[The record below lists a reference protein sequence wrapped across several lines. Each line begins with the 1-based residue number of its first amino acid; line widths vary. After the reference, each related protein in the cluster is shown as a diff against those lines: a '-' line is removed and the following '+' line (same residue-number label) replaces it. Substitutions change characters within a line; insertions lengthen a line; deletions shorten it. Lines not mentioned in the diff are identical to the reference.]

1 MLNSSFYNRV
11 NTRARTFSHSSQFGI
26 WIVILAMLLFP
37 SLDVLAKLLAKT
49 LSPVQISFLRAACQA
64 IFFLVMMRGLPKLIY
79 PPKLSLTLILCA
91 ACMNTGIIF
100 MVWGLIYLPVANAIA
115 LFFVEPLLLML
126 LSSIIL
132 KEKSSF
138 VRYLLAVI
146 GLIGAMVV
154 IRPNWQLYGWP
165 AILPICCALCFALYL
180 LIIRGTRS
188 QVSTTQAQ
196 AYISLVGTILLGL
209 VLLFGQSFD
218 IQVLKW
224 NTVIPENYT
233 LIFLLGFFA
242 TLTHWLM
249 GKAFTLNQANVL
261 APFRYLEIISAT
273 ALGYIIF
280 NDIPDLMT
288 WVGTAIILSS
298 GLLLMKLD
306 NKQ

>member
-1 MLNSSFYNRV
+1 MLNSTFF
-11 NTRARTFSHSSQFGI
+11 TRAKTFSHTSQFGI
-26 WIVILAMLLFP
+26 WIVVLAMLLFP

-49 LSPVQISFLRAACQA
+49 LSPVQISFLRALCQA
-64 IFFLVMMRGLPKLIY
+64 LFFLVMMRTLPRLAY
-79 PPKLSLTLILCA
+79 PLKLSMSLLLCA
-91 ACMNTGIIF
+91 LCMNTGIIF

-132 KEKSSF
+132 KEKSSLL
-138 VRYLLAVI
+138 RYLLAFI
-146 GLIGAMVV
+146 GLVGAMVV

-165 AILPICCALCFALYL
+165 AILPICCALCFAFYL
-180 LIIRGTRS
+180 LIIRSTRD

-196 AYISLVGTILLGL
+196 AYISLSGTLMLAA
-209 VLLFGQSFD
+209 VLYFGQSFE
-218 IQVLKW
+218 IPVLKW
-224 NTVIPENYT
+224 NDIVPADYT
-233 LIFLLGFFA
+233 LILMLGFFA

-273 ALGYIIF
+273 ALGYLIF
-280 NDIPDLMT
+280 NDIPDLLT

-298 GLLLMKLD
+298 GLMLMRLERTEKL
-306 NKQ
+306 

>member
-1 MLNSSFYNRV
+1 MHTDTIYNRAKV
-11 NTRARTFSHSSQFGI
+11 FSRSSQFGI

-49 LSPVQISFLRAACQA
+49 LSPVQISFLRALCQA
-64 IFFLVMMRGLPKLIY
+64 LFFLVMMRTLPKLNH
-79 PPKLSLTLILCA
+79 PPKVALNLILCA
-91 ACMNTGIIF
+91 VFMNTGIIF

-126 LSSIIL
+126 LSSVIL

-138 VRYLLAVI
+138 ARYLLAFI
-146 GLIGAMVV
+146 GLIGAMIV

-165 AILPICCALCFALYL
+165 AILPICCALCFAIYL

-196 AYISLVGTILLGL
+196 AYISLAGTSLLGL
-209 VLLFGQSFD
+209 ALYIGQGFD
-218 IQVLKW
+218 IPVLKW
-224 NTVIPENYT
+224 NTVVPADYS

-298 GLLLMKLD
+298 GLMLMHLDKRGKL
-306 NKQ
+306 